1 MRKARRNTLAY
12 DSAGMAP
19 PSGTWQRSPCEKSLK
34 RGNEPA
40 DRWYMA
46 TEGPDSEA
54 RSWQARPWAARAIR
68 GVVLVGPIAMAASTA
83 IVASSVLP
91 VPGSLTLAIVRV
103 LGIVVMSTGVIWAT
117 DRLARRLLPLAVLMR
132 LSLLFPDQA
141 PSRLKAA
148 LKGGSSRRLERLVDE
163 ARSNGLADD
172 PGTAARQVI
181 ELIGAL
187 GDHDR
192 RTRGH
197 SERVRLYAELIGE
210 ELGLPEEDRQK
221 LQWGA
226 LLHDLG
232 KLMVPPE
239 ILNKPGK
246 PDAEEWAVIQGHPA
260 AGMKLIEPLRAFLGE
275 WVDAIGGHHEKW
287 DGSGYPRQLKGD
299 QIPRPA
305 AIVAVADS
313 YEVMVAVRSYKK
325 GMSPEAARAELA
337 RCAGSHFSP
346 EVVRAFVSISIGRLR
361 LIAGPLAAL
370 AGVPFIGPAVQI
382 PSAVTALPAVM
393 SSAAMPV
400 AAAALAAVVGLT
412 NPLPPDRSFQAPVAL
427 QTASAGETVPMD
439 TGGSTMKMPTGE
451 VPSPVKRDSP
461 RVDEAEQL
469 PTTGTTTI
477 PKRDQAPGTTEPG
490 IDRATGPSTIV
501 ATTTTTT
508 TTLPLLNVVPILPI
522 LLPAER
528 LSIQVADNALRLD
541 PRPLDGADFP
551 AGSKIYVFA
560 TTTGTGVDYVH
571 PGGSSHADFDP
582 YDMMGTDLL
591 LVPRAYIVP
600 KVKGTYTITATVKG
614 NGPSGTVVA
623 TFKVS

>member
-1 MRKARRNTLAY
+1 
-12 DSAGMAP
+12 MA
-19 PSGTWQRSPCEKSLK
+19 
-34 RGNEPA
+34 A
-40 DRWYMA
+40 
-46 TEGPDSEA
+46 EGSEREA

-68 GVVLVGPIAMAASTA
+68 GVVLVGPTAMAASTA
-83 IVASSVLP
+83 IVASRVLP
-91 VPGSLTLAIVRV
+91 VPGLPTLAIVRV
-103 LGIVVMSTGVIWAT
+103 LGIVAMSTGVIWAT

-132 LSLLFPDQA
+132 LSLVFPDQA

-210 ELGLPEEDRQK
+210 ELGLSEEDRQK

-299 QIPRPA
+299 QIPRAA

-325 GMSPEAARAELA
+325 GMSPEAARAELS
-337 RCAGSHFSP
+337 RCAGAHFSP

-361 LIAGPLAAL
+361 LIAGPFAAL
-370 AGVPFIGPAVQI
+370 AQAPFIGQAVQI
-382 PSAVTALPAVM
+382 PSAVTALPAVI

-400 AAAALAAVVGLT
+400 AAAALAAAVGLT

-427 QTASAGETVPMD
+427 QTASAGETTVPME

-451 VPSPVKRDSP
+451 VPSPVKWNSP
-461 RVDEAEQL
+461 RDDRAEQL
-469 PTTGTTTI
+469 PSPGTTTNT
-477 PKRDQAPGTTEPG
+477 KRDQAPSTTPE
-490 IDRATGPSTIV
+490 IDRSTGPSTTL

-508 TTLPLLNVVPILPI
+508 IPLLNVVPILPI
-522 LLPAER
+522 LLPDER

-541 PRPLDGADFP
+541 PRPLNGADFP

-571 PGGSSHADFDP
+571 PGGSSHAELAP

-600 KVKGTYTITATVKG
+600 KVKGTYTITATVEG
-614 NGPSGTVVA
+614 NGPSETVVA
-623 TFKVS
+623 TFTVS

>member
-1 MRKARRNTLAY
+1 MTAKGLERE
-12 DSAGMAP
+12 AG
-19 PSGTWQRSPCEKSLK
+19 
-34 RGNEPA
+34 
-40 DRWYMA
+40 
-46 TEGPDSEA
+46 
-54 RSWQARPWAARAIR
+54 SWRARPWTARAIR
-68 GVVLVGPIAMAASTA
+68 GIVLVGPIAVAASA
-83 IVASSVLP
+83 AVVVNRVLP
-91 VPGSLTLAIVRV
+91 APGSLTLTIVHV
-103 LGIVVMSTGVIWAT
+103 LGIVAVSTGVIWAA
-117 DRLARRLLPLAVLMR
+117 DRLARRLLPLAVLMQ

-163 ARSNGLADD
+163 ARANGLADD

-210 ELGLPEEDRQK
+210 ELNLPEKDRQK

-299 QIPRPA
+299 QIPRSA

-325 GMSPEAARAELA
+325 GMSPEAARAELT
-337 RCAGSHFSP
+337 RCAGAHFSP

-361 LIAGPLAAL
+361 LVAGPLAAL
-370 AGVPFIGPAVQI
+370 AQVPFIGPAVQI
-382 PSAVTALPAVM
+382 PSAVAALPAMM
-393 SSAAMPV
+393 SSVAIPV
-400 AAAALAAVVGLT
+400 AAAALLAVVGLT
-412 NPLPPDRSFQAPVAL
+412 DPSPPNPSSKAPVAL
-427 QTASAGETVPMD
+427 QTASAGEAMPME
-439 TGGSTMKMPTGE
+439 TGGSNMKVPTGE
-451 VPSPVKRDSP
+451 EPSPTKQDSS
-461 RVDEAEQL
+461 RVDGAEEL
-469 PTTGTTTI
+469 PTTGTTTES
-477 PKRDQAPGTTEPG
+477 DQAPATPQPG
-490 IDRATGPSTIV
+490 IDRSPGPSTTV
-501 ATTTTTT
+501 TTMTPTTA
-508 TTLPLLNVVPILPI
+508 PLLNVVPILPI
-522 LLPAER
+522 LLPDER
-528 LSIQVADNALRLD
+528 LSIQVADNTLRLD
-541 PRPLDGADFP
+541 PRSLDGSSFP
-551 AGSKIYVFA
+551 AGSKIYIFA
-560 TTTGTGVDYVH
+560 TTTGTDVDYGY
-571 PGGSSHADFDP
+571 PGGSRHAEVSP
-582 YDMMGTDLL
+582 YDMMGTNLL
-591 LVPRAYIVP
+591 LVPKAYVVP
-600 KVKGTYTITATVKG
+600 KVKGTYAITATVSG

-623 TFKVS
+623 TFTVT